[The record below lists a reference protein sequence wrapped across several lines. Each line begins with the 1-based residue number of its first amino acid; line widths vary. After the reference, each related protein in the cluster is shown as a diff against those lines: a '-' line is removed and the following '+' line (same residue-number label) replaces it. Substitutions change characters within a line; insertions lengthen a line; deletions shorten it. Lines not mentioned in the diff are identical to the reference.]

1 MSSSFSRIYSFVPPE
16 KSTIFTFWLT
26 LILFSEIPF
35 IKESLVNTIL
45 FFLLEGS
52 AGVLFFCFELELE
65 LDFLLAVSNT
75 SSFSVTVF
83 FFGELVLLVVSL
95 FYFNRKFMTAC
106 FSISSFSK
114 LHMPFFK
121 ISNSNVKFSLLL

>member
-1 MSSSFSRIYSFVPPE
+1 MSVKRFTLLVKLLVPTLTMRSSECSLIMSSSFSRIYSFVPPE

-83 FFGELVLLVVSL
+83 FFFLTNLC
-95 FYFNRKFMTAC
+95 Y
-106 FSISSFSK
+106 
-114 LHMPFFK
+114 
-121 ISNSNVKFSLLL
+121 